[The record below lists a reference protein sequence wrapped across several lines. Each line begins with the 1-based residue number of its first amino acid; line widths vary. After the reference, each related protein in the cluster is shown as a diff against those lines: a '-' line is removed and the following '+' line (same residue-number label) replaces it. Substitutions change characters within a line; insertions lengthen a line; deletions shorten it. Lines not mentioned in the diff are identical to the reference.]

1 MNRKILCLII
11 CFVTLALP
19 LLADETY
26 SIDKVEQKCLDKS
39 QSTADMLR
47 CTNKAYDDWDKEM
60 NKSYNLLMKK
70 LPANQKSELLKAQKA
85 WLVFRDNNQKFI
97 KTSIWEGKQG
107 TMFLPIAINEDVE
120 LVKQRA
126 LQLGSYYY
134 VIFEE

>member
-19 LLADETY
+19 LLADETS

-39 QSTADMLR
+39 QSTVDMLR

-60 NKSYNLLMKK
+60 NKSYNILMKK

-126 LQLGSYYY
+126 LQLGSYYH